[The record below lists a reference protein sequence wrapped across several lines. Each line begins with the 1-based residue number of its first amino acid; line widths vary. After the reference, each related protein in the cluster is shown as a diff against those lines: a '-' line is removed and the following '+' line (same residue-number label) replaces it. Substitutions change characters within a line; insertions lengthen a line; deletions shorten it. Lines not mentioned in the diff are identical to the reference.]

1 MDGALCVPLSAGP
14 AAGATACPKAGV
26 AAAAAKITNSRKV
39 RRTMLSSLRQRRAYL
54 LKHGPAISRTTPHRA
69 SVEWCLC
76 RIPETP
82 A

>member
-54 LKHGPAISRTTPHRA
+54 LKHGGESRSGA
-69 SVEWCLC
+69 SDGRMLGAEACGG
-76 RIPETP
+76 
-82 A
+82 